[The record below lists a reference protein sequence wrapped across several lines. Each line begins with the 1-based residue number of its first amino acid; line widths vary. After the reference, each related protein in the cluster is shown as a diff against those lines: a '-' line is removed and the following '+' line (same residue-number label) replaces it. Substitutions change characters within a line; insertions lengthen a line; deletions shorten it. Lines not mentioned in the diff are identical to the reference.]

1 METPA
6 PFESHTLL
14 RCADRPGGFLPSRA
28 SEVLLTAFHPLQIG
42 IVNDV
47 NARRVDHPVMAIIAG
62 AAPTAH
68 LLGELEKKGIQP
80 VHVYGLTYVLSA
92 FIKSRRH
99 AETAPSLSLPT
110 FDQRGDRTYR
120 S

>member
-1 METPA
+1 M
-6 PFESHTLL
+6 
-14 RCADRPGGFLPSRA
+14 
-28 SEVLLTAFHPLQIG
+28 LTAFHPLQIG

-99 AETAPSLSLPT
+99 AETALSLSLPT
-110 FDQRGDRTYR
+110 SDQRGDRTYR